1 MKRFAILLSIPAS
14 LSALAAEDGG
24 AKQLEVGSSLVFP
37 KPDDAGRSYV
47 RTFRGDFAQASFR
60 AEVTA
65 TLKGCGGA
73 GCAFF
78 GMGCG
83 QINASSCHD
92 PSMVPSLFVRLAP
105 GDFCGGAIT
114 VTVNGSETQCGQA
127 PAGDGRHRLRL
138 TWDAAGKRALFE
150 TDANWDGQSFKPD
163 TVATL
168 RASSVDFG
176 EAGHLFVG
184 GACGVRFDAFAH
196 QALTAAELQAAG
208 FGKIFA
214 NDPPEPLY
222 QEDLRPQFHFTAR
235 YWGDGYNLEPGA
247 DLAVTGRG
255 GKEGWMNDVNG
266 PIYFD
271 GEYHLFAQRWWHCWL
286 HAVSK
291 DLVHWEELKPAFGQ
305 DDRFGGTQSGSCVI
319 DYHNVSGLATGSTP
333 VMIAFWSATDN
344 QRQCISFSN
353 DRGRSWTK
361 YDKNPVLVHP
371 YRDPKVFWHEP
382 SRKWV
387 MVLCGP
393 PDFHYYILTSAN
405 LLQWEEQSKIPDMYE
420 CPDMF
425 PLPLDGDAS
434 KTKWVIING
443 DGKYLVG
450 DFDGCEFK
458 PLTDKKRCEWGEN
471 FYAAQSWH
479 NMPQNDPRRIQ
490 IAWMAWG
497 KYPKMPFNQQLSFP
511 CELTL
516 HTNADGPA
524 LHRYPI
530 REIERLWA
538 ENIDLGAIS
547 LQPGDDPLAK
557 LTGKYY
563 DIDLEIDLNGS
574 DASEIALELAGSKVR
589 YLVKEKIVE
598 NCGARAELAP
608 VANRVALRI
617 LLDRTSIE
625 VFGNHGIAS
634 LTKCMLPDDSKPP
647 LSIRAVGGKALLT
660 RLTLHKL
667 KSMWREPANA
677 AEAVTPLPGSAPSVP
692 KVATPPALSDSFEK
706 AYARVENNPLVAGN
720 QLVW

>member
-1 MKRFAILLSIPAS
+1 MKILAVLLTIPIS
-14 LSALAAEDGG
+14 LSAVAAEAG
-24 AKQLEVGSSLVFP
+24 AARQLEAGSSLVFATP
-37 KPDDAGRSYV
+37 GDAGRSYV
-47 RTFRGDFAQASFR
+47 RTSRGDLAKASFR

-65 TLKGCGGA
+65 TLKGGGGA

-78 GMGCG
+78 GLGCG
-83 QINASSCHD
+83 QSSANSCFD
-92 PSMVPSLFVRLAP
+92 PSTIPSLFVRLAP

-114 VTVNGSETQCGQA
+114 VTVNGRESQCDQA

-150 TDANWDGQSFKPD
+150 TDANWDGKVFKAD
-163 TVATL
+163 SVTTL
-168 RASSVDFG
+168 RASNVDFG

-184 GACGVRFDAFAH
+184 GACGVRFDAFELEAIS
-196 QALTAAELQAAG
+196 AAQIQAAG
-208 FGKIFA
+208 FGEVFA
-214 NDPPEPLY
+214 NAPRWPLY
-222 QEDLRPQFHFTAR
+222 QEPLRPQFHYTAR
-235 YWGDGYNLEPGA
+235 YWDGYNIEPGA
-247 DLAVTGRG
+247 DAGASGRG
-255 GKEGWMNDVNG
+255 GQEGWINDVNG
-266 PIYFD
+266 PIHLD

-305 DDRFGGTQSGSCVI
+305 DEKFHGTQSGSCVI
-319 DYHNVSGLATGSTP
+319 DYRNVSGLATGSTP
-333 VMIAFWSATDN
+333 VMIAFWSAEDN

-361 YDKNPVLVHP
+361 YDKNPVLVHA

-382 SRKWV
+382 SQKWV

-425 PLPLDGDAS
+425 PLPLDGDAT
-434 KTKWVIING
+434 KTKWVIVNG

-450 DFDGCEFK
+450 DFDGREFK
-458 PLTDKKRCEWGEN
+458 PLTGKKQCEWADN

-479 NMPQNDPRRIQ
+479 NMPQSDARRIQ
-490 IAWMAWG
+490 IGWMRGG

-511 CELTL
+511 CEVTL
-516 HTNADGPA
+516 HTSADGPA
-524 LHRYPI
+524 LQRYPI
-530 REIERLWA
+530 REIEKLWGGKI
-538 ENIDLGAIS
+538 ELGAIS
-547 LQPGDDPLAK
+547 LHPGDDPLAK
-557 LTGKYY
+557 LTGSYY
-563 DIDLEIDLNGS
+563 DIDLEIDLAGS
-574 DASEIALELAGSKVR
+574 DATEICLELAGSSKVR

-598 NCGARAELAP
+598 NCGARAALAP

-617 LLDRTSIE
+617 LLDRTSVE

-647 LSIRAVGGKALLT
+647 LSIRAVGGKAVFT
-660 RLTLHKL
+660 RFTLHQV
-667 KSMWREPANA
+667 KSMWPA
-677 AEAVTPLPGSAPSVP
+677 P
-692 KVATPPALSDSFEK
+692 
-706 AYARVENNPLVAGN
+706 AGN
-720 QLVW
+720 SGLK